1 MKIVSNV
8 AKLFSQNEVL
18 TYVKNRQYPTMVG
31 ATLFPEVK
39 VQSLKFDE
47 IIGASRTPVAAS
59 IHAFDTEAEI
69 GSREGEAQTLELA
82 FIKRKMK
89 INEEDLMAINAP
101 RNKAEQDYLVR
112 EVYNDID
119 VLVRG
124 VLARVEAMRMEAL
137 ATGKITIDENNLKG
151 EVKYHVPEENQEILA
166 GTNAWNNEASD
177 PLGDILRWMD
187 GMDVVPTRALTSR
200 KVMTT
205 LMRHP
210 QILKLTN
217 KNDIGVV
224 GPTELDVIFK
234 QYGLPVIRTYDET
247 YRKQLPDGT
256 YETHRYFPEDAFVMF
271 GDGPLGRTLYGPTP
285 EELRIINDP
294 AINVKNIGKV
304 LAMVYETS
312 VDPVATWSKAVATAM
327 PSFPSAGEVFQ
338 ATVLAE
344 ETEEPPAVEG

>member
-1 MKIVSNV
+1 MSNV
-8 AKLFSQNEVL
+8 AKLFGQNEIL
-18 TYVKNRQYPTMVG
+18 TYVKNRKYPTMLG

-39 VQSLKFDE
+39 VHSLKFDE

-69 GSREGEAQTLELA
+69 GSRQGEVQTLELA
-82 FIKRKMK
+82 LIKRKMHL
-89 INEEDLMAINAP
+89 NEEDLLAINAP
-101 RNKAEQDYLVR
+101 RTKAEQDYLVK

-119 VLVRG
+119 TLVRG

-151 EVKYHVPEENQEILA
+151 EVVYHVPEENQEVLA

-187 GMDVVPTRALTSR
+187 GMDIVPTRALTSR
-200 KVMTT
+200 RVLTT

-217 KNDIGVV
+217 KTDIGVV
-224 GPTELDVIFK
+224 GPVELDTIFK

-256 YETHRYFPEDAFVMF
+256 YETRRYFPEDSFVMF
-271 GDGPLGRTLYGPTP
+271 GDGALGRTLYGPTP
-285 EELRIINDP
+285 EELRLINDP
-294 AINVKNIGKV
+294 SINVKNIGKV
-304 LAMVYETS
+304 LVMMYEAG
-312 VDPVATWSKAVATAM
+312 VDPVATYTKAVATAM
-327 PSFPSAGEVFQ
+327 PSFPLAGEVFQ
-338 ATVLAE
+338 AKVIAE
-344 ETEEPPAVEG
+344 ETGA